1 MKKLK
6 VGLLALLLTAG
17 IGGAVV
23 QKIQAA
29 PKAGAQEYS
38 WNNGEFTGT
47 EAEAR
52 THYSCP
58 TGSNVT
64 CATGTADGVPDL
76 VIKKP

>member
-6 VGLLALLLTAG
+6 ISMLALVFAVG
-17 IGGAVV
+17 FGGAVV

-29 PKAGAQEYS
+29 PKANAQEYS

-47 EAEAR
+47 EADAR
-52 THYSCP
+52 SHYSCP
-58 TGSNVT
+58 SGTRVT
-64 CATGTADGVPDL
+64 CATGTADGLPDL